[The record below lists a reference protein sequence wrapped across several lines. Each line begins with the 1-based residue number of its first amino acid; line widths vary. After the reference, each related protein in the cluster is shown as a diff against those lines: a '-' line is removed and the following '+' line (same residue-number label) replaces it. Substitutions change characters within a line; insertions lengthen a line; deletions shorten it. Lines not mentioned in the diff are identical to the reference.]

1 MSNIQS
7 QATSQLGAIP
17 FGSLIGGPLNAA
29 VEAQAQAANTSVEF
43 IKQVAIKDDGEVRN
57 VTFFYM
63 KEESKVELT
72 VPILAIVPI
81 PYLRIDDMTINFK
94 AKISADTS
102 TNDKSS
108 SSSSVDVNASASAG
122 WGWGKA
128 KFSAG
133 YSSKKDSSSSR
144 DSKYSVE
151 YTMDISVHAV
161 QDDMP
166 GGLEKVLNM
175 LEKSIESA
183 PAVQSPA
190 QLAVGTLPEIKTIDP
205 SISPPPS
212 TTIDFEVT
220 ATDKNGDPVKEGTIV
235 KCVAAGLTG
244 KIESDDGAGNP
255 KATNRAK
262 TDPSGVAK
270 FKFTYDAATEGEQL
284 DMTFLSGAAEDVS
297 ASIKVTA

>member
-102 TNDKSS
+102 TSDKSS

-190 QLAVGTLPEIKTIDP
+190 QLALGAIPTITAINP
-205 SISPPPS
+205 ASPTP

-220 ATDKNGDPVKEGTIV
+220 ATDKNGDAVKEGTIV

-244 KIESDDGAGNP
+244 KIESDDGKGAL

-262 TDPSGVAK
+262 TDANGVAK

-284 DMTFLSGAAEDVS
+284 DLTFLSGAAEDVS

>member
-1 MSNIQS
+1 MASIQS
-7 QATSQLGAIP
+7 QATAQLGAIP

-29 VEAQAQAANTSVEF
+29 VEAQAQAANSSVEF

-102 TNDKSS
+102 TSDKSS

-190 QLAVGTLPEIKTIDP
+190 QLSLESSV
-205 SISPPPS
+205 
-212 TTIDFEVT
+212 TTISIASPSPIDFT
-220 ATDKNGDPVKEGTIV
+220 INATDKNGDPVKEGTIV
-235 KCVAAGLTG
+235 KCITAGLTG
-244 KIESDDGAGNP
+244 KLESDDGAGSL

-262 TDPSGVAK
+262 TDTSGVAK

-284 DMTFLSGAAEDVS
+284 DLTFLSGAAEDVS
-297 ASIKVTA
+297 TSIKVTP

>member
-183 PAVQSPA
+183 PALKSPA
-190 QLAVGTLPEIKTIDP
+190 QIAIETSPEIKTAGGDAEI
-205 SISPPPS
+205 I
-212 TTIDFEVT
+212 VT
-220 ATDKNGDPVKEGTIV
+220 VTDKEGDAVSNDTIV
-235 KCVAAGLTG
+235 KCITAGITG
-244 KIESDDGAGNP
+244 KITVNG

-262 TDPSGVAK
+262 TADGKAT
-270 FKFTYDAATEGEQL
+270 FKFSYDAVNEGDQL
-284 DMTFLSGAAEDVS
+284 DLTFVAGAAEDL
-297 ASIKVTA
+297 SISVKATT